1 MIKLRNVHKYFSHIQ
16 VLKGI
21 NLEISAKEVV
31 AIIGPSG
38 SGKSTLL
45 RCINALEPIQKGDI
59 WVDGKLVDS
68 KDKKM
73 VREVRQEVGIV
84 FQSFNLFSHLTVE
97 RNITIAPRLVRNL
110 PDKEA
115 KDIAVALLRR
125 VGLVEK
131 LNNYPDELSGGQQQR
146 VAIVR
151 ALAMKPKAMLFDEV
165 TSALDPELIKDV
177 LDTMAALAREGM
189 TMVVVS
195 HEMGFV
201 REVADRVV
209 FMDEGLI
216 VEEGPP
222 QELFARPKSERVRS
236 FLEKIL

>member
-1 MIKLRNVHKYFSHIQ
+1 M
-16 VLKGI
+16 
-21 NLEISAKEVV
+21 
-31 AIIGPSG
+31 GPSG

-45 RCINALEPIQKGDI
+45 RCINALELIQKGEI
-59 WVDGKLVDS
+59 WVDGQLVDS
-68 KDKKM
+68 KNKKI

-84 FQSFNLFSHLTVE
+84 FQSFNLFPHLTVE

-115 KDIAVALLRR
+115 RDIAVALLRR

-131 LNNYPDELSGGQQQR
+131 LKNYPDQLSGGQQQR
-146 VAIVR
+146 VAIAR

-209 FMDEGLI
+209 FMDAGLI
-216 VEEGPP
+216 VEEGTP
-222 QELFARPKSERVRS
+222 QQVFTTPKSERVRS

>member
-1 MIKLRNVHKYFSHIQ
+1 
-16 VLKGI
+16 
-21 NLEISAKEVV
+21 
-31 AIIGPSG
+31 
-38 SGKSTLL
+38 
-45 RCINALEPIQKGDI
+45 
-59 WVDGKLVDS
+59 
-68 KDKKM
+68 
-73 VREVRQEVGIV
+73 VGIV

-189 TMVVVS
+189 TMLVVS